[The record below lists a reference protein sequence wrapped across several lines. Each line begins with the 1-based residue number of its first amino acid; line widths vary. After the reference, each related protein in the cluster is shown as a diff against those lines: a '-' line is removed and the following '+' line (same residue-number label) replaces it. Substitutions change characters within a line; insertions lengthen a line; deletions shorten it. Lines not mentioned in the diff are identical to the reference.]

1 MGGLWF
7 TAQEWRRAMPA
18 ALRGTAVGFV
28 CGAAPGLGG
37 TIAAM
42 LAYVTERR
50 FSKHRH
56 ELGKGAIEG
65 VAAPEAATNADT
77 CGAFVH
83 LLALGIPGSGATAV
97 IMSAFIMNG
106 IQPGPLL
113 FQSHPALVWGL
124 IASMYIGNAMLLIL
138 NLPLVGVLARILYVP
153 PGILLVIILGVASA
167 GVYSFNGDVLDLYV
181 ALIFG
186 VIGHVFRTLDVP
198 KAPLIFGLILGSRL
212 EQSFRQAMT
221 ISDGDP
227 MVFLKSPISAGLL
240 AFAALSIGL
249 SLWVKR
255 HASEKLAAAQAQG

>member
-1 MGGLWF
+1 
-7 TAQEWRRAMPA
+7 
-18 ALRGTAVGFV
+18 
-28 CGAAPGLGG
+28 
-37 TIAAM
+37 M